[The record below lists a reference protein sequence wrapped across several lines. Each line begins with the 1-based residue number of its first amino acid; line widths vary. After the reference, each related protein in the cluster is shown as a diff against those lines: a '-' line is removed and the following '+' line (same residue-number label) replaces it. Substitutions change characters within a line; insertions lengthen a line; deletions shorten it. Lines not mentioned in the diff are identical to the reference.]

1 MATQA
6 QVDANQANSQKST
19 GPKTPEGKAASSRNR
34 LSHGFASST
43 RFVKGED
50 PAVFNLLLDD
60 LISEHQPAT
69 PTEQILVEQM
79 AHHHWIS
86 LRATRLQDSEVAI
99 HLKLGMTPTHLPV
112 FIRYQTAAERSFY
125 KAHTEL
131 LKVQK
136 QRQNSKIG
144 FESKKPEV
152 APEAPPQSESKTPAP
167 APSTEETPFPTLAEP
182 QEPNLRQEIAWI
194 MSVTP
199 DELRANNL

>member
-43 RFVKGED
+43 RFVRGED
-50 PAVFNLLLDD
+50 PAEFNLLLDD
-60 LISEHQPAT
+60 LLSEHQPAT

-86 LRATRLQDSEVAI
+86 MRATRLQDSEVAF

-152 APEAPPQSESKTPAP
+152 APEAPPKSEPKTPAP
-167 APSTEETPFPTLAEP
+167 APSTEEIPFPTLAEP

>member
-19 GPKTPEGKAASSRNR
+19 GPKTPQGKAASSRNR

-43 RFVKGED
+43 RFVRGED
-50 PAVFNLLLDD
+50 PAEFNLLLDD
-60 LISEHQPAT
+60 LLSEHQPAT

-86 LRATRLQDSEVAI
+86 MRATRLQDSEIAI

-152 APEAPPQSESKTPAP
+152 APEAPPKQEPQI
-167 APSTEETPFPTLAEP
+167 PFPTLAEP

-199 DELRANNL
+199 DELRERGL

>member
-19 GPKTPEGKAASSRNR
+19 GPKTPQGKAASSRNR

-43 RFVKGED
+43 RFVRGED
-50 PAVFNLLLDD
+50 PAEFNLLLDD
-60 LISEHQPAT
+60 LLSEHQPAT

-86 LRATRLQDSEVAI
+86 MRATRLQDSEIAI

-152 APEAPPQSESKTPAP
+152 APEAPPKQEPQI
-167 APSTEETPFPTLAEP
+167 PFPTLAEP

>member
-43 RFVKGED
+43 RFVRGED
-50 PAVFNLLLDD
+50 PAEFNLLLDD
-60 LISEHQPAT
+60 LLSEHQPAT

-79 AHHHWIS
+79 AHHHWIN

-152 APEAPPQSESKTPAP
+152 APEAPPKQEPQI
-167 APSTEETPFPTLAEP
+167 PFPTLAEP

-199 DELRANNL
+199 DELRERGL

>member
-1 MATQA
+1 M
-6 QVDANQANSQKST
+6 
-19 GPKTPEGKAASSRNR
+19 
-34 LSHGFASST
+34 
-43 RFVKGED
+43 
-50 PAVFNLLLDD
+50 
-60 LISEHQPAT
+60 
-69 PTEQILVEQM
+69 
-79 AHHHWIS
+79 
-86 LRATRLQDSEVAI
+86 RATRLQDSEIAI

-112 FIRYQTAAERSFY
+112 FIRYQTAAKRSFY

-152 APEAPPQSESKTPAP
+152 APEAPPKSEPKTPAP

>member
-19 GPKTPEGKAASSRNR
+19 GPKTPQGKAASSRNR

-43 RFVKGED
+43 RFVRGED
-50 PAVFNLLLDD
+50 PAEFNLLLDD
-60 LISEHQPAT
+60 LLSEHQPAT

-86 LRATRLQDSEVAI
+86 MRATRLQDSEIAI

-131 LKVQK
+131 IKAQK

-152 APEAPPQSESKTPAP
+152 APEAPPKSEPKTPAP

-199 DELRANNL
+199 DELRARGL

>member
-19 GPKTPEGKAASSRNR
+19 GPKTPQGKAASSRNR

-43 RFVKGED
+43 RFVRGED
-50 PAVFNLLLDD
+50 PAEFNLLLDD
-60 LISEHQPAT
+60 LLSEHQPAT

-86 LRATRLQDSEVAI
+86 MRATRLQDSEIAI

-152 APEAPPQSESKTPAP
+152 APEAPPKSEPKTPAP